1 MFGRPPESMDRS
13 PPAFPAD
20 LFQPAVFD
28 DYRHGGI
35 SVTDCQH
42 FLSEFHIVLRVELL
56 KRNAPLGIEFA
67 SLRAVGTAWLR
78 VYLDV
83 QLDSPAVL
91 VCSIKLSTPVSLAK

>member
-1 MFGRPPESMDRS
+1 MFGRPPGSMDRS
-13 PPAFPAD
+13 PSAFPAD

-35 SVTDCQH
+35 SITDCQH

-56 KRNAPLGIEFA
+56 KRDAPLGVEFA
-67 SLRAVGTAWLR
+67 SLCAMGTAWLR

-83 QLDSPAVL
+83 QLDSPRTFSLLYQAFNAG
-91 VCSIKLSTPVSLAK
+91 SLAK

>member
-1 MFGRPPESMDRS
+1 MFGRPPGSMDRS
-13 PPAFPAD
+13 PPALPAD

-42 FLSEFHIVLRVELL
+42 FLSEFHVVLRVELL
-56 KRNAPLGIEFA
+56 KRDALLGVEFA
-67 SLRAVGTAWLR
+67 SLCAMGTAWLG

-83 QLDSPAVL
+83 QLDSPRSFRIA
-91 VCSIKLSTPVSLAK
+91 LSSSQLR

>member
-1 MFGRPPESMDRS
+1 MFGRPPGSMDRS

-35 SVTDCQH
+35 SVADCQH
-42 FLSEFHIVLRVELL
+42 FLSEFHVVLRVELL
-56 KRNAPLGIEFA
+56 KRDALLGVEFA
-67 SLRAVGTAWLR
+67 RLCAMGTAWLR

-83 QLDSPAVL
+83 QLDSPR
-91 VCSIKLSTPVSLAK
+91 SS